1 MFHFQFGIDM
11 IDPTLANVHITLIIT
26 VTIVGKCDLEHDTLF
41 VYMLQAMKKREKREA
56 LRMLSELKGVIAL
69 RALERSR
76 LNENAVPAEG
86 TKETTSC
93 VGQNKSESNTV
104 DDGGSLSDSVTQLQ
118 SAAEPQGVSNDI
130 VDANDTRHVT
140 GDASSQIHQMDD
152 TGRTKLAFGLYGTIV
167 VDGPGSSRFS
177 HLDKQSNRLDSSD
190 DEQDSEEEK
199 EIPSEHHPLWDDD
212 KLSSPCDGTTP
223 VSGPSVSDEACER
236 PSIGFSFTSDVA
248 MQAVA
253 RSRQMAALVSVD
265 VFACDS
271 DPGRETSDDSD

>member
-1 MFHFQFGIDM
+1 
-11 IDPTLANVHITLIIT
+11 
-26 VTIVGKCDLEHDTLF
+26 
-41 VYMLQAMKKREKREA
+41 MKRREKREA

-118 SAAEPQGVSNDI
+118 SAAEQEGVSNDI
-130 VDANDTRHVT
+130 VDENDTLCVT
-140 GDASSQIHQMDD
+140 GDNISQQSIQTDD

-167 VDGPGSSRFS
+167 VDGAGSSRFS

-190 DEQDSEEEK
+190 DEHDSEAEK
-199 EIPSEHHPLWDDD
+199 ETPSEHHPLWDDD
-212 KLSSPCDGTTP
+212 KLRSPCDGTTP

-271 DPGRETSDDSD
+271 DPGRESSDESD